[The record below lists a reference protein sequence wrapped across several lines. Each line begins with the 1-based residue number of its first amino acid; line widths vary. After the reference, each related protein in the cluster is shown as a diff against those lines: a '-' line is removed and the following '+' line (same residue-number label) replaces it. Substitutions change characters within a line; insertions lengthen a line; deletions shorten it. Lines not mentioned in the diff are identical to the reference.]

1 MRLRNNLILLVV
13 ATALPLVMLAT
24 LASYLLVSHEQANF
38 AGAVKDRN
46 RAFMSAV
53 DAELKGHVTSLQALT
68 SLRSIVHDDLKAAY
82 EDLVAVQRTQP
93 WWLDVFLST
102 PDGRQLVNSLV
113 PYGSPLPAPI
123 DPPSVRRAASMRQ
136 PVISGITDRPLVGKA
151 GITVRVPVLRQDEV
165 VYVLSAVVNPASFEA
180 LIQQQNVPKD
190 GSAAS
195 STRRIASSRE
205 CRRARRE
212 RSQATRIA
220 PKWPRPTK
228 AGFAVRRS
236 RAATPSPRSRARV
249 TAAGASASPFR
260 RRSCSR
266 PRTARRGR

>member
-1 MRLRNNLILLVV
+1 LHLPYDAGSAGGHRGRRGDAVD
-13 ATALPLVMLAT
+13 ATAQQSDPAGGRDGASARHAGH

-68 SLRSIVHDDLKAAY
+68 SLRSIVRDDLKAAY

-123 DPPSVRRAASMRQ
+123 DPPSVRRAAS
-136 PVISGITDRPLVGKA
+136 A
-151 GITVRVPVLRQDEV
+151 
-165 VYVLSAVVNPASFEA
+165 
-180 LIQQQNVPKD
+180 
-190 GSAAS
+190 
-195 STRRIASSRE
+195 
-205 CRRARRE
+205 
-212 RSQATRIA
+212 
-220 PKWPRPTK
+220 
-228 AGFAVRRS
+228 
-236 RAATPSPRSRARV
+236 
-249 TAAGASASPFR
+249 
-260 RRSCSR
+260 
-266 PRTARRGR
+266 